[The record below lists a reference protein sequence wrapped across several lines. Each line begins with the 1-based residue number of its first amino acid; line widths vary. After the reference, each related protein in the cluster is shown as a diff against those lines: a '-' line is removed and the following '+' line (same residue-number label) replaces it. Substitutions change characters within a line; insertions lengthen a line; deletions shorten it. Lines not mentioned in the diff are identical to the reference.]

1 MTKELLPSTAIL
13 KSSYLLETTTS
24 SSLYTTNNAFKGEI
38 RLAMNYVTFY

>member
-24 SSLYTTNNAFKGEI
+24 SLYTTNNAFKGEI
-38 RLAMNYVTFY
+38 RLAMNCVTFY